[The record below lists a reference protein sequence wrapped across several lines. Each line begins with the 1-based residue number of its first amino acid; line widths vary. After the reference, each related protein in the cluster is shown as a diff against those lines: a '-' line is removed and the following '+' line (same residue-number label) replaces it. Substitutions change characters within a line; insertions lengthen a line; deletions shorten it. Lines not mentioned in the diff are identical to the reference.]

1 MYSYSEDEHMPTHDT
16 TQAPIAIYQSAD
28 GSIST
33 EVRLD
38 GETVWLTQDQMGRLF
53 GRERSVVTKHLG
65 SIFKELEM
73 DEKSNVQNLHIA
85 NSDKPV
91 KHYSLDVIISV
102 GYRVKSVEGTRFR
115 IWANRILKDYLVK
128 GYALNE
134 QRLARQQEN
143 IRQLERTLT
152 LFQQNLIEQANL
164 PEARG
169 LVEVIAG
176 YARTFVL
183 LNQFDSERLP
193 LDDFTTTIRYA
204 IREDEALAG
213 IAALK
218 ADMIGRGE
226 ASALF
231 GNRKDDSFAGILGNI
246 LQSFGGE
253 YVYPSIEEQAAHLLY
268 FVIKNHPFSDGNKRI
283 GAFLFIWFL
292 QRNRHHLKSDGE
304 LKINDNALAAI
315 ALLVAQ
321 SDPVQKELMVH
332 LIMNL
337 IRS

>member
-1 MYSYSEDEHMPTHDT
+1 MQ
-16 TQAPIAIYQSAD
+16 TQTSAQTPIAIYETAD
-28 GSIST
+28 GVIST
-33 EVRLD
+33 EVRLEN
-38 GETVWLTQDQMGRLF
+38 ETVWLTQDQIGRLF
-53 GRERSVVTKHLG
+53 GRERSVITKHLG
-65 SIFKELEM
+65 NVFKENELS
-73 DEKSNVQNLHIA
+73 EKSNVQNLHIA

-91 KHYSLDVIISV
+91 KHYNLDVIISV
-102 GYRVKSVEGTRFR
+102 GYRVKSPEGTRFR
-115 IWANRILKDYLVK
+115 IWANRILKDHLVQ
-128 GYALNE
+128 GYTLNQ
-134 QRLARQQEN
+134 QRLTQQQEN
-143 IRQLERTLT
+143 IRQLERTLS
-152 LFQQNLIEQANL
+152 LFQQNLIEQASL

-169 LVEVIAG
+169 LVNVIAG

-193 LDDFTTTIRYA
+193 LGDFATTIHYE

-213 IAALK
+213 IATLK
-218 ADMIGRGE
+218 ADMLARGE
-226 ASALF
+226 ASELF
-231 GNRKDDSFAGILGNI
+231 GNQKDDSFAGILGNI

-253 YVYPSIEEQAAHLLY
+253 YLYPSIEEQAAHLLY

-321 SDPVQKELMVH
+321 SDPAQKQLMIH

-337 IRS
+337 IRG

>member
-1 MYSYSEDEHMPTHDT
+1 MPTNST
-16 TQAPIAIYQSAD
+16 SPIPVVIYQSAD

-33 EVRLD
+33 EVRLEN
-38 GETVWLTQDQMGRLF
+38 ETVWLSQAQLIELF
-53 GRERSVVTKHLG
+53 GRDQSVISRHIRG
-65 SIFKELEM
+65 IFSEGELSPE
-73 DEKSNVQNLHIA
+73 SNMQKMHIA

-91 KHYSLDVIISV
+91 TLYSLDVIISV
-102 GYRVKSVEGTRFR
+102 GYRVKSTEGIRFR
-115 IWANRILKDYLVK
+115 QWSNRVLKDYLVQ
-128 GYALNE
+128 GYALNK
-134 QRLARQQEN
+134 QRLEAQQEN
-143 IRQLERTLT
+143 IKQLERTLT
-152 LFQQNLIEQANL
+152 LFQQNLIEQASL

-169 LVEVIAG
+169 LVSVIAG
-176 YARTFVL
+176 YTRTFVL

-193 LDDFTTTIRYA
+193 LGDFATTIHYE
-204 IREDEALAG
+204 IQEDEALAG

-218 ADMIGRGE
+218 ADLIGRGE

-231 GNRKDDSFAGILGNI
+231 GNQKDDSFAGILGNI

-253 YVYPSIEEQAAHLLY
+253 FVYPSIEEQGAHLLY

-292 QRNRHHLKSDGE
+292 QRNQHHLKTDGE

-321 SDPVQKELMVH
+321 SDPAQKQLMIH

-337 IRS
+337 IRG

>member
-1 MYSYSEDEHMPTHDT
+1 MNEVL
-16 TQAPIAIYQSAD
+16 IYQKEDGQSAV
-28 GSIST
+28 
-33 EVRLD
+33 EVRLEQD
-38 GETVWLTQDQMGRLF
+38 TLWLSQAQMAELFDKDSDTIGLHLQNVYESGELDEKATT
-53 GRERSVVTKHLG
+53 EESSVVRQEGKRQVRRT
-65 SIFKELEM
+65 IRF
-73 DEKSNVQNLHIA
+73 
-85 NSDKPV
+85 
-91 KHYSLDVIISV
+91 YSLDAIISV
-102 GYRVKSVEGTRFR
+102 GYRVNSRKGTQFR
-115 IWANRILKDYLVK
+115 IWASRVLKDYLVQ
-128 GYALNE
+128 GYALNK
-134 QRLARQQEN
+134 QRLEAQQDN

-152 LFQQNLIEQANL
+152 LFQQNLIEQASL

-169 LVEVIAG
+169 LVSVIAG

-193 LDDFTTTIRYA
+193 LGDFATTIRYE

-218 ADMIGRGE
+218 GDLLGRGE

-231 GNRKDDSFAGILGNI
+231 GNQKDDSFAGILGNI

-253 YVYPSIEEQAAHLLY
+253 FVYPSIEEQAAHLLY

-292 QRNRHHLKSDGE
+292 QRNQHHLKTDGE

-321 SDPVQKELMVH
+321 SDPAQKQLMIH

-337 IRS
+337 IRG

>member
-1 MYSYSEDEHMPTHDT
+1 MQ
-16 TQAPIAIYQSAD
+16 TQTSAQTPIAIYQTAD
-28 GSIST
+28 GAIAT
-33 EVRLD
+33 EVRLEN
-38 GETVWLTQDQMGRLF
+38 ETVWLSQDQIGRLF
-53 GRERSVVTKHLG
+53 GRERSVITKHLG
-65 SIFKELEM
+65 NVFKENELS
-73 DEKSNVQNLHIA
+73 EKSNVQNLHIA

-102 GYRVKSVEGTRFR
+102 GYRVKSPEGTRFR
-115 IWANRILKDYLVK
+115 IWASRILKDHLVL
-128 GYALNE
+128 GYTLNQ
-134 QRLARQQEN
+134 QRLTQQQEN
-143 IRQLERTLT
+143 IRQLERTLS
-152 LFQQNLIEQANL
+152 LFQQNLIEQASL

-169 LVEVIAG
+169 LVNVIAG

-193 LDDFTTTIRYA
+193 LGDFATTIHYE

-213 IAALK
+213 IATLK
-218 ADMIGRGE
+218 ADMLARGE
-226 ASALF
+226 ASELF
-231 GNRKDDSFAGILGNI
+231 GNQKDDSFAGILGNI

-253 YVYPSIEEQAAHLLY
+253 YLYPSIEEQAAHLLY

-292 QRNRHHLKSDGE
+292 QRNRYHLKSDGE

-321 SDPVQKELMVH
+321 SDPAQKQLMIH

-337 IRS
+337 IRG

>member
-1 MYSYSEDEHMPTHDT
+1 MN
-16 TQAPIAIYQSAD
+16 QVLIYQKEDGQSAV
-28 GSIST
+28 
-33 EVRLD
+33 EVRLEQD
-38 GETVWLTQDQMGRLF
+38 TLWLSLQQIAELF
-53 GRERSVVTKHLG
+53 GRDKSVISRHLRNIYKDAELSPEATVAKNATVQTEGGREVTRQV
-65 SIFKELEM
+65 EYY
-73 DEKSNVQNLHIA
+73 NLDA
-85 NSDKPV
+85 
-91 KHYSLDVIISV
+91 IISV
-102 GYRVKSVEGTRFR
+102 GYRVNSVQGTRFR
-115 IWANRILKDYLVK
+115 IWANRVLKEYLVQ
-128 GYALNE
+128 GYALNK
-134 QRLARQQEN
+134 QRLEAQQDN

-152 LFQQNLIEQANL
+152 LFQQNLIEQASL

-169 LVEVIAG
+169 LVSVIAG

-193 LDDFTTTIRYA
+193 LGDFATKFLYE

-218 ADMIGRGE
+218 DDLIGRGE

-231 GNRKDDSFAGILGNI
+231 GNQKDDSFAGILGNI

-253 YVYPSIEEQAAHLLY
+253 FVYPSIEEQAAHLLY

-292 QRNRHHLKSDGE
+292 QRNQHHLKTDGE

-321 SDPVQKELMVH
+321 SDPAQKQLMIH

-337 IRS
+337 IRG

>member
-1 MYSYSEDEHMPTHDT
+1 MQ
-16 TQAPIAIYQSAD
+16 TQSSAQTPITIYQSAD
-28 GSIST
+28 GTIAT
-33 EVRLD
+33 EVRLE
-38 GETVWLTQDQMGRLF
+38 GETVWLTQKQIAEIFSTTPENILMHLQNVFRDAELLEEGTAKDFLVVRQEGSRQVK
-53 GRERSVVTKHLG
+53 RSL
-65 SIFKELEM
+65 
-73 DEKSNVQNLHIA
+73 
-85 NSDKPV
+85 
-91 KHYSLDVIISV
+91 KHYNLDAIISV
-102 GYRVKSVEGTRFR
+102 GYRVNSKKGTQFR
-115 IWANRILKDYLVK
+115 IWANRILKDHLVR
-128 GYALNE
+128 GYTLNQ
-134 QRLARQQEN
+134 QRLTQQQEN
-143 IRQLERTLT
+143 IRQLERTLS
-152 LFQQNLIEQANL
+152 LFQQNLIEQASL

-169 LVEVIAG
+169 LVNVIAG

-193 LDDFTTTIRYA
+193 LGDFATTIHYE

-213 IAALK
+213 IATLK
-218 ADMIGRGE
+218 ADMLARGE
-226 ASALF
+226 ASELF
-231 GNRKDDSFAGILGNI
+231 GNQKDDSFAGILGNI

-253 YVYPSIEEQAAHLLY
+253 YLYPSIEEQAAHLLY

-321 SDPVQKELMVH
+321 SDPAQKQLMIH

-337 IRS
+337 IRG

>member
-1 MYSYSEDEHMPTHDT
+1 MQPDT
-16 TQAPIAIYQSAD
+16 TSPIPVAIYQTAD

-33 EVRLD
+33 EVRLE
-38 GETVWLTQDQMGRLF
+38 GETVWLSQKQMAELF
-53 GRERSVVTKHLG
+53 DKDVRTINEHIINVFDEGELGREATIRNFRIVRQEG
-65 SIFKELEM
+65 SRQVEREIE
-73 DEKSNVQNLHIA
+73 
-85 NSDKPV
+85 
-91 KHYSLDVIISV
+91 HYNLDVIISV
-102 GYRVKSVEGTRFR
+102 GYRVKSRQGTQFR
-115 IWANRILKDYLVK
+115 IWANRVLKEYLVQ
-128 GYALNE
+128 GYALNQ
-134 QRLARQQEN
+134 QRLEAQQEN
-143 IRQLERTLT
+143 IKQLERTLT
-152 LFQQNLIEQANL
+152 LFQQTLIEQANL

-169 LVEVIAG
+169 LVSVIAG

-193 LDDFTTTIRYA
+193 LEGFATTIHYE
-204 IREDEALAG
+204 IREGEALEG

-218 ADMIGRGE
+218 ADLIARNE

-231 GNRKDDSFAGILGNI
+231 GNQKDDSFAGILGNI
-246 LQSFGGE
+246 LQSFDGE
-253 YVYPSIEEQAAHLLY
+253 FVYSSVEEQAAHLLY

-292 QRNRHHLKSDGE
+292 QRNRHHLKQDGE

-321 SDPVQKELMVH
+321 SDPAQKQLMIH